1 METKLTNKKSIIL
14 VEDSL
19 DKSQTIPEFDTKEEQ
34 LALSTNENLINTT
47 ELFIDDSSKSVLANE
62 TLSIQDEQVQLE
74 QQDTI
79 SETSVES
86 TLVEQPEEP
95 QSLSHLE
102 TKLTNKKSIILVE
115 DSLDKSFI
123 SNLKYNNEINLIS
136 SITF

>member
-1 METKLTNKKSIIL
+1 M
-14 VEDSL
+14 
-19 DKSQTIPEFDTKEEQ
+19 DKSQTIPEVDTKEEQ